1 MDQRND
7 AQTRLWIPER
17 DSLGNAVD
25 AGLIEAAH
33 RIWERARL
41 VVMRYLAD
49 DTDAAE
55 IVEAAVD
62 SASRR
67 MGNDHTIQC
76 FEAYLFRSV
85 VRESI
90 RRFKRHQK
98 IFYLDSGSLERIAVP
113 VSLDLDRMLDEGK
126 RVEVLR
132 ACMDQGCRDMYDLR
146 VLEYDWRSI
155 AKVMGYADAH
165 TAEVQFRKKLN
176 RAIDRLRANH
186 HQYSPGVGPNGRT
199 R

>member
-7 AQTRLWIPER
+7 AQTRLWIPKR

-25 AGLIEAAH
+25 ARLIEAAH

-41 VVMRYLAD
+41 VVIRYLAD

-67 MGNDHTIQC
+67 MGNHHTIQC

-98 IFYLDSGSLERIAVP
+98 IFYLDNGSLERIAAP
-113 VSLDLDRMLDEGK
+113 VSLDLDRMLDEVK
-126 RVEVLR
+126 RVEALR
-132 ACMDQGCRDMYDLR
+132 ACMDQACRDMYDLR

-155 AKVMGYADAH
+155 AKLMGYADAH
-165 TAEVQFRKKLN
+165 TARCN
-176 RAIDRLRANH
+176 
-186 HQYSPGVGPNGRT
+186 SGRSLIVLST
-199 R
+199 GFVPIITTTHLA

>member
-1 MDQRND
+1 
-7 AQTRLWIPER
+7 
-17 DSLGNAVD
+17 
-25 AGLIEAAH
+25 
-33 RIWERARL
+33 
-41 VVMRYLAD
+41 VVIRYLAD
-49 DTDAAE
+49 DADAAE

-67 MGNDHTIQC
+67 IGNHHTIQC

-90 RRFKRHQK
+90 RRFKRNQK
-98 IFYLDSGSLERIAVP
+98 ISYLDNGSLEQIAAP
-113 VSLDLDRMLDEGK
+113 VSLDLDRMLDEVK
-126 RVEVLR
+126 RLEVLR
-132 ACMDQGCRDMYDLR
+132 ACMDQACRDMYDLR

-176 RAIDRLRANH
+176 RAIDRLRSNQH
-186 HQYSPGVGPNGRT
+186 HTSPGIVPNGREADDS

>member
-7 AQTRLWIPER
+7 SQTRLWIPKR

-25 AGLIEAAH
+25 ARLIEAAH

-41 VVMRYLAD
+41 VVIRYLAD

-67 MGNDHTIQC
+67 MGNHHTIQC

-85 VRESI
+85 VRDSI

-98 IFYLDSGSLERIAVP
+98 IFYLDNGSLERIAAP
-113 VSLDLDRMLDEGK
+113 VSMDLDRMLDEVK
-126 RVEVLR
+126 RIEVLR
-132 ACMDQGCRDMYDLR
+132 ACMDQACRDMYDLR

-155 AKVMGYADAH
+155 AKIMGYADAH

-186 HQYSPGVGPNGRT
+186 HHTSPGIVPNGRS
-199 R
+199 

>member
-7 AQTRLWIPER
+7 AQTRLWIPKR

-25 AGLIEAAH
+25 TRLIEAAH

-41 VVMRYLAD
+41 VVIRYLAD

-67 MGNDHTIQC
+67 MGNHYAIQC

-90 RRFKRHQK
+90 RRFKRNQK
-98 IFYLDSGSLERIAVP
+98 ISYLDNDSLERIATP
-113 VSLDLDRMLDEGK
+113 VSLDLDRTLDEAK
-126 RVEVLR
+126 RVEMLR
-132 ACMDQGCRDMYDLR
+132 ACMDQACRMMYDLR
-146 VLEYDWRSI
+146 ALEYDWRSI
-155 AKVMGYADAH
+155 AETMGYADAH

-176 RAIDRLRANH
+176 RALDRLRNNH
-186 HQYSPGVGPNGRT
+186 HCTANGVLPSERL
-199 R
+199 

>member
-7 AQTRLWIPER
+7 AQTRLWIPKR

-25 AGLIEAAH
+25 LRLIEAAY

-41 VVMRYLAD
+41 VVIRYLAD

-67 MGNDHTIQC
+67 MGNHHTIQC

-85 VRESI
+85 TRESI
-90 RRFKRHQK
+90 RRFKRNQK
-98 IFYLDSGSLERIAVP
+98 LSYLDNGSLERIAAP
-113 VSLDLDRMLDEGK
+113 VSQDLDRELDEVKQLGELSAGTRK
-126 RVEVLR
+126 RWGEVSS
-132 ACMDQGCRDMYDLR
+132 ASFSM
-146 VLEYDWRSI
+146 V
-155 AKVMGYADAH
+155 
-165 TAEVQFRKKLN
+165 
-176 RAIDRLRANH
+176 
-186 HQYSPGVGPNGRT
+186 
-199 R
+199 

>member
-7 AQTRLWIPER
+7 AQTRLWIPKR

-25 AGLIEAAH
+25 ARLIEAAH

-41 VVMRYLAD
+41 VVIRYLAD
-49 DTDAAE
+49 DADAAE

-67 MGNDHTIQC
+67 MGNHDTIQC

-90 RRFKRHQK
+90 RRFKRNHK
-98 IFYLDSGSLERIAVP
+98 ISYLDNGSLERIAAP
-113 VSLDLDRMLDEGK
+113 VSVDLDRMLDEVK
-126 RVEVLR
+126 RLEVLR
-132 ACMDQGCRDMYDLR
+132 ACMDQACREMYDLR

-155 AKVMGYADAH
+155 ARAMGYADAH

-176 RAIDRLRANH
+176 RAIDRLRTNH
-186 HQYSPGVGPNGRT
+186 HRASLGIVPNGKS
-199 R
+199 

>member
-1 MDQRND
+1 MDHRNE
-7 AQTRLWIPER
+7 AQTRLWIPNR
-17 DSLGNAVD
+17 DSRGNLVD
-25 AGLIEAAH
+25 TRLVEAAQ
-33 RIWERARL
+33 RIWQRARL
-41 VVMRYLAD
+41 VVVRYLVD

-55 IVEAAVD
+55 IIEAAVD
-62 SASRR
+62 SASRT
-67 MGNDHTIQC
+67 MGNQHTIQC

-90 RRFKRHQK
+90 RRFKRNQK
-98 IFYLDSGSLERIAVP
+98 ISYLDNGSLERIAAP
-113 VSLDLDRMLDEGK
+113 VSLDLDRMLDEVK
-126 RVEVLR
+126 QLEVLR
-132 ACMDQGCRDMYDLR
+132 ACMDEACRDMYDLR

-186 HQYSPGVGPNGRT
+186 HHTPPGVTPNGRS
-199 R
+199 

>member
-1 MDQRND
+1 
-7 AQTRLWIPER
+7 
-17 DSLGNAVD
+17 
-25 AGLIEAAH
+25 
-33 RIWERARL
+33 
-41 VVMRYLAD
+41 
-49 DTDAAE
+49 
-55 IVEAAVD
+55 
-62 SASRR
+62 
-67 MGNDHTIQC
+67 MGNHHTIQC

-98 IFYLDSGSLERIAVP
+98 IFYLDNGSLERIAAP

-126 RVEVLR
+126 RLEVLR
-132 ACMDQGCRDMYDLR
+132 ACMDQPCRDMYDLR

-176 RAIDRLRANH
+176 RAIDRLRTTH
-186 HQYSPGVGPNGRT
+186 HHTSPGIMPNGRT

>member
-7 AQTRLWIPER
+7 AQTRLWIPKR
-17 DSLGNAVD
+17 DSLGNAID
-25 AGLIEAAH
+25 ARLIEAAH

-41 VVMRYLAD
+41 VVIRYLAD

-67 MGNDHTIQC
+67 MGNHHTIQC

-90 RRFKRHQK
+90 RRFKRNQK
-98 IFYLDSGSLERIAVP
+98 ISYLDNASLERIAAP
-113 VSLDLDRMLDEGK
+113 VSPDLDRVLDEVK
-126 RVEVLR
+126 QLELLR
-132 ACMDQGCRDMYDLR
+132 ACMDEPCRNMYNLR

-155 AKVMGYADAH
+155 AKIMGYSDAH

-186 HQYSPGVGPNGRT
+186 HHTSPGVVPNGRS
-199 R
+199 